1 MSPDKES
8 ELRRK
13 YPLVYGRE
21 FLNGEGFRC
30 CDGWYGILDLL
41 GQDLTAIIAAW
52 PEEGRA
58 ELAMCQ
64 VKEKFGTLR
73 AYPYGGAWPPGM
85 GEAIDRAEERSKRTC
100 EGCGQPGT
108 LRARGFVRTLCDECE
123 AAREADPRRLW
134 H

>member
-30 CDGWYGILDLL
+30 CDGWYDILDRL
-41 GQDLTAIIAAW
+41 GAELEPLIAAL
-52 PEEGRA
+52 PEDERA
-58 ELAMCQ
+58 DCALCQ

-73 AYPYGGAWPPGM
+73 AYPWGAMKGLPM
-85 GEAIDRAEERSKRTC
+85 NAAIDRAEQASAETC
-100 EGCGQPGT
+100 EGCGKPGT
-108 LRARGFVRTLCDECE
+108 LRGRGFVRTLCDECE